1 MSKGVGPQYSE
12 GTARGSGVSSLL
24 CLALFLLR
32 DILPGELLLGLL
44 LCMLCLR
51 LMTTGEPGVQLSG
64 MMMLAEGPFSASL
77 KLRPPASG

>member
-1 MSKGVGPQYSE
+1 M
-12 GTARGSGVSSLL
+12 SSLL

-51 LMTTGEPGVQLSG
+51 LRTTGEPGVQLSG
-64 MMMLAEGPFSASL
+64 MMTLAEGPSSASL
-77 KLRPPASG
+77 KLRLPASGWKRLA